1 MLTLISHVL
10 KLPFRLLGIL
20 LKVLALPLKLL
31 EPRVGC
37 LILILIGVVFF
48 VSCGMLGRLTLVL

>member
-1 MLTLISHVL
+1 MITLISHIL
-10 KLPFRLLGIL
+10 KLPLRLPGLL

-37 LILILIGVVFF
+37 LILILIGVVLF